1 MKPEHKLGLAFKS
14 ASIFVSMFLTG
25 CAFPTFTDYD
35 SARLSDQQ
43 VGILKNNQFGGCVF
57 CISKISKKDG
67 ALLYGKSEDGGVE
80 EFRLAPG
87 KYVISYQYGKYSTP
101 RTDIVTLTPGHLYE
115 VTSKGIKDDTT
126 GEIVVGEKA
135 D

>member
-1 MKPEHKLGLAFKS
+1 MKPEHKPGLALKS
-14 ASIFVSMFLTG
+14 ASILVSMFLTG

-43 VGILKNNQFGGCVF
+43 VVIVENNQFGGCVF
-57 CISKISKKDG
+57 CVSKISKKDG
-67 ALLYGKSEDGGVE
+67 ALSYSESEDGGVE

-87 KYVISYQYGKYSTP
+87 KYVIAYQYGKYRAP
-101 RTDIVTLTPGHLYE
+101 RTDIVTLTPGHIYE

-126 GEIVVGEKA
+126 GEIVLGEKA